1 MEHSKEMTP
10 DEARAFIRKVMGP
23 ARRTLE
29 GEEKEH
35 MLTVFRL
42 IEPISS
48 SNNQRSMT
56 DIYTHADKVYHVTY
70 FDGDTDVEELLEDD
84 IQ

>member
-1 MEHSKEMTP
+1 MTP
-10 DEARAFIRKVMGP
+10 EEARIFIRKVMGP
-23 ARRTLE
+23 TRRTLD
-29 GEEKEH
+29 GVEKEH

-56 DIYTHADKVYHVTY
+56 DIYEHASKVYHVTY
-70 FDGDTDVEELLEDD
+70 FESDTEVEEMLEDD
-84 IQ
+84 IQQN